1 MIVLYI
7 NKEKVRVI
15 SVSNMR
21 TKAMSNRGDRANER
35 ILITPL
41 IDILMAL
48 YTQKNKKVEPVF
60 ELKTERLKNKKAGW
74 VYKRPFRPA
83 WSRQVIRLNDTYINP
98 L

>member
-1 MIVLYI
+1 MIVLFI
-7 NKEKVRVI
+7 IKEKVRVI

-41 IDILMAL
+41 IDILMIDILMTL

-60 ELKTERLKNKKAGW
+60 ELKTERFLSLSILISEYM
-74 VYKRPFRPA
+74 VEP
-83 WSRQVIRLNDTYINP
+83 IL
-98 L
+98 

>member
-35 ILITPL
+35 ILITPI
-41 IDILMAL
+41 IDILMTL

-60 ELKTERLKNKKAGW
+60 ELKTERFLSLTILISEYMVEPIFYYITRLICLK
-74 VYKRPFRPA
+74 
-83 WSRQVIRLNDTYINP
+83 
-98 L
+98 